1 MVITS
6 KKMTCQ
12 KASPKLTV
20 YHDMKWFDKTALKSD
35 LALKLATTDPKSYL
49 NFENPFMNILDKHAP
64 AKQKTLGANHKP
76 YVSKGMRQAIMKRS
90 ELDSKYRKQ
99 HT

>member
-1 MVITS
+1 MIVYRGMKS
-6 KKMTCQ
+6 FDN
-12 KASPKLTV
+12 TV
-20 YHDMKWFDKTALKSD
+20 FKSE
-35 LALKLATTDPKSYL
+35 LAQKLATTDPKSYL
-49 NFENPFMNILDKHAP
+49 DFGNILDKHAP